1 MRQDEAMFSFTP
13 QDGKNYREV
22 LIDILF
28 QEDFINYLKEN
39 KGVNLTVKLEHTIAK
54 SEKVRMY
61 RYLNGPLIKAVMEA
75 KRAAGE
81 PKDKVEC
88 MLEMKCLFAKGIV
101 SVGGESHAIIMSQ
114 GDMTKK
120 ELLSFIQDIIYHLE
134 ENYGYKA
141 PDSASY
147 LIKNL
152 RD

>member
-1 MRQDEAMFSFTP
+1 MD
-13 QDGKNYREV
+13 
-22 LIDILF
+22 LLF

-39 KGVNLTVKLEHTIAK
+39 KDINITMSMEHTMSK
-54 SEKVRMY
+54 GEKKRMY

-88 MLEMKCLFAKGIV
+88 MLEMKCLFAKDII
-101 SVGGESHAIIMSQ
+101 SVEGTSHAVIMSQ
-114 GDMTKK
+114 GDMTKQQ
-120 ELLSFIQDIIYHLE
+120 LLRFIQDIIYHLE
-134 ENYGYKA
+134 ENYGYQA

-152 RD
+152 RDQG